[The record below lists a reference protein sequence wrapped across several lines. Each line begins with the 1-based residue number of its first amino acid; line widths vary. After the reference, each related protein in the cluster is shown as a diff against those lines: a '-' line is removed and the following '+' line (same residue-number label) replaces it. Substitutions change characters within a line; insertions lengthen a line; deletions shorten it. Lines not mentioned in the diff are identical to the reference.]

1 MGVSEPFIRRPIAT
15 SLLGIALLI
24 GGLLGYFALPVSA
37 LPQVD
42 FPTVQV
48 TTQLPGAS
56 PDVIASLITAPL
68 ERQLGQIPSLS
79 AMNSTSSFG
88 VSQISLQFDLNRDID
103 GATQDV
109 QAAINAAAGV
119 LPKTLPYPPTYAKV
133 NPADAP
139 VMTLALRSDTIS
151 LRAMSDI
158 ADTLLAQRLSQISGV
173 GRVSVLGGLKP
184 AVRIQADLARLAAY
198 GIAMED
204 LRTAIAS
211 ANVSGPKGSL
221 DGAQQSYIIAAND
234 QIAAADAYKPVI
246 IAYRNGS
253 PVTIADVAQ
262 IVDGLEND
270 RTGGWYQGSPA
281 VIIDIQR
288 QPGANVIDVVSQIRA
303 EIPKVQRAI
312 PAGVNLTIVSDRTVT
327 IRASVRDVQFTL
339 ILSVVLVTLVVLL
352 FLRSLRATLI
362 AGVALPLSLITS
374 FGIMYF
380 AGFSLDNLSLMALT
394 IGTGFVVDDAIVM
407 IENIVR
413 HMENGDSAMEAS
425 LKGAS
430 EIGFTVISLTVSLIA
445 VFIPLLFMS
454 GLVGRMFR
462 EFALTLT
469 IAVVTSAVV
478 SLTLTPMMCSRL
490 LKHAHEELA
499 VPGLAAVSRFIDRTV
514 GFYHRTLLWVLER
527 QRATLVVTF
536 ATLIATLA
544 LYVVAPKGF
553 LPLQDTASI
562 TAVTEAGPDVS
573 FAEMQ
578 KRQAEAADAI
588 KADPDV
594 TGVVSV
600 IGAGSVNP
608 TTNVGR
614 LVMTLK
620 PRGERRDDVSVVI
633 TRLKERV
640 AAIPGMTIY
649 FQPVQDVQISTQS
662 SRSQYQ
668 YTLTGTDAALV
679 SEWAR
684 KLVAEMR
691 RDPLFRDVSSEAQE
705 GGLRAQL
712 TVDRTRAG
720 QLGVSLQGITD
731 TLNDAFA
738 QRQIS
743 TIYGQANQ
751 YRVVLEALPMYQR
764 DPSILSKLYLPGAA
778 SATAGAPNAQVPLS
792 AVATLTRTTAPLA
805 ISHQAQFPSIS
816 LSFNLA
822 PGAALGDAV
831 EAVKTIET
839 RIEMPN
845 SIVGV
850 YAGDAAEFAKALAGQ
865 PWLLLAAV
873 ITIYIVLGVLYE
885 SYIHPITILSTLPS
899 AGVGAILAL
908 MLCGQDLSVI
918 GLIGIILLMGHRQEE
933 RDHDD
938 RLRARGRARAGDVAE
953 RGDRTGLSAALPS
966 DHDDDAGRPVRC
978 AAAGDRERHRRRAA
992 LPTRHLH
999 YRRPAAQ
1006 PIAHALHH
1014 AGDLSRPRP
1023 HQPPPRAGAAAGRIR
1038 RSARRGR
1045 DRGDAVMASISEP
1058 FIRRPVATTLLSIG
1072 LFLLGIVAYEFL
1084 PVASVPNIDFSR
1096 HLRLGQP
1103 SWRRPVRH
1111 GRDGC
1116 LAAGAAARRD
1126 RGHQPD
1132 HLDFVTRH
1140 DQHPAPV
1147 RHRPQRRQSRPRR
1160 AGGNQCVAG
1169 RPAERFA
1176 DAAALPQGEHRRR
1189 AGLRAGADL
1198 EDAVRQ
1204 RGLRRRRHRAGAAH
1218 LAGAGGGQ
1226 CDDLGCRP
1234 AGGQDSAQSCR
1245 AVQCRHRHRRRAN
1258 CDYQRQPA
1266 RSGRHLQRRAPERDA
1281 VAQQADADGERVP
1294 RHRHQEREGQFRPA
1308 LRCCRH
1314 RGLRP

>member
-1 MGVSEPFIRRPIAT
+1 MSVSEPFIRRPIAT

-24 GGLLGYFALPVSA
+24 GGGLGYFALPVSA

-79 AMNSTSSFG
+79 SMNSTSSFG

-119 LPKTLPYPPTYAKV
+119 LPRTLPYPPVYAKV

-139 VMTLALRSDTIS
+139 VLTLALTSETIS

-158 ADTLLAQRLSQISGV
+158 ADTILAQRLSQISGV

-184 AVRIQADLARLAAY
+184 AVRVQADLARLAAY

-204 LRTAIAS
+204 LRNAIAG

-221 DGAQQSYIIAAND
+221 DGAQQSYTIAAND
-234 QIAAADAYKPVI
+234 QIAAADAYKPII
-246 IAYRNGS
+246 IAYRNGN
-253 PVTIADVAQ
+253 PVTIGDVAQ

-270 RTGGWYQGSPA
+270 RTGGWYQGTPA

-288 QPGANVIDVVSQIRA
+288 QPGANVIEVVRQIRA
-303 EIPKVQRAI
+303 EIPKLQRAI
-312 PAGVNLTIVSDRTVT
+312 PAGVNLTVVSDRTVT

-339 ILSVVLVTLVVLL
+339 ILAVVLVTLVVLL
-352 FLRSLRATLI
+352 FLRSIRATII

-374 FGIMYF
+374 FGVMYF

-413 HMENGDSAMEAS
+413 HMENGESAMSAS
-425 LKGAS
+425 LRGAS

-478 SLTLTPMMCSRL
+478 SLTLTPMMCSRIL
-490 LKHAHEELA
+490 RHAHEELA
-499 VPGLAAVSRFIDRTV
+499 VPGLALISGLIDRMV
-514 GFYHRTLLWVLER
+514 GFYERTLLWVLQH
-527 QRATLVVTF
+527 QRETMLVTLATIAATLF
-536 ATLIATLA
+536 
-544 LYVVAPKGF
+544 LYIVAPKGF

-562 TAVTEAGPDVS
+562 TAVTQAGPDVS

-578 KRQAEAADAI
+578 ARQTQAAETI

-594 TGVVSV
+594 IGVVSV

-608 TTNVGR
+608 TTNVGK

-620 PRGERRDDVSVVI
+620 PRGERADDIGVVVA
-633 TRLKERV
+633 RLKQKV
-640 AAIPGMTIY
+640 ALIPGMTIY

-668 YTLTGTDAALV
+668 YTLTGTDATLV
-679 SEWAR
+679 SEWAN

-691 RDPLFRDVSSEAQE
+691 RDPLFRDVSSESQD

-712 TVDRTRAG
+712 NVDRQRAG
-720 QLGVSLQGITD
+720 QLGVSLQVITD

-764 DPSILSKLYLPGAA
+764 DPSILSKLYVPGVAA
-778 SATAGAPNAQVPLS
+778 VAGSPAGQVPIS
-792 AVATLTRTTAPLA
+792 AVATLVRTTAPLA
-805 ISHQAQFPSIS
+805 ISHQAQFPAVS

-822 PGAALGDAV
+822 PGESLGDAV
-831 EAVKTIET
+831 EAVKSIEK
-839 RIEMPN
+839 RIGMPSN
-845 SIVGV
+845 IVGI
-850 YAGDAAEFAKALAGQ
+850 YAGDAAEFAKSLAGQ
-865 PWLLLAAV
+865 PWLILAAIV
-873 ITIYIVLGVLYE
+873 TIYIVLGVLYE

-918 GLIGIILLMGHRQEE
+918 GLIGIILLMGIVKKNAIMMIDFALE
-933 RDHDD
+933 
-938 RLRARGRARAGDVAE
+938 AE
-953 RGDRTGLSAALPS
+953 RNQGLSAYDAIVQACLLRFRPIMMTTLAALFGALPLAIES
-966 DHDDDAGRPVRC
+966 GTGAELRFPLGISIIGGLLLSQLLTLYTTPVIYLALDAIN
-978 AAAGDRERHRRRAA
+978 RRLEGA
-992 LPTRHLH
+992 LP
-999 YRRPAAQ
+999 PAGPEA
-1006 PIAHALHH
+1006 
-1014 AGDLSRPRP
+1014 
-1023 HQPPPRAGAAAGRIR
+1023 PPVAGA
-1038 RSARRGR
+1038 
-1045 DRGDAVMASISEP
+1045 
-1058 FIRRPVATTLLSIG
+1058 T
-1072 LFLLGIVAYEFL
+1072 
-1084 PVASVPNIDFSR
+1084 
-1096 HLRLGQP
+1096 
-1103 SWRRPVRH
+1103 
-1111 GRDGC
+1111 
-1116 LAAGAAARRD
+1116 
-1126 RGHQPD
+1126 
-1132 HLDFVTRH
+1132 
-1140 DQHPAPV
+1140 
-1147 RHRPQRRQSRPRR
+1147 
-1160 AGGNQCVAG
+1160 
-1169 RPAERFA
+1169 
-1176 DAAALPQGEHRRR
+1176 
-1189 AGLRAGADL
+1189 
-1198 EDAVRQ
+1198 
-1204 RGLRRRRHRAGAAH
+1204 
-1218 LAGAGGGQ
+1218 
-1226 CDDLGCRP
+1226 
-1234 AGGQDSAQSCR
+1234 
-1245 AVQCRHRHRRRAN
+1245 
-1258 CDYQRQPA
+1258 
-1266 RSGRHLQRRAPERDA
+1266 
-1281 VAQQADADGERVP
+1281 
-1294 RHRHQEREGQFRPA
+1294 EGMQ
-1308 LRCCRH
+1308 
-1314 RGLRP
+1314 

>member
-1 MGVSEPFIRRPIAT
+1 MSVSEPFIRRPVAT
-15 SLLGIALLI
+15 SLLGVALLI
-24 GGLLGYFALPVSA
+24 GGALGYFALPVSA

-79 AMNSTSSFG
+79 LIMSTSSFG

-119 LPKTLPYPPTYAKV
+119 LPKTLPYPPVYAKV

-139 VMTLALRSDTIS
+139 VLTLALTSDTIS

-158 ADTLLAQRLSQISGV
+158 ADTILAQRLSQISGV
-173 GRVSVLGGLKP
+173 GRVAVLGGLKP
-184 AVRIQADLARLAAY
+184 AVRVQADLARLAAY

-204 LRTAIAS
+204 LRNAIAG

-221 DGAQQSYIIAAND
+221 DGAQQSYTIAAND
-234 QIAAADAYKPVI
+234 QIAAADAYRPVI
-246 IAYRNGS
+246 IAYRNGA
-253 PVTIADVAQ
+253 PVTIGDVAI

-270 RTGGWYQGSPA
+270 RTGGWYQGTPA

-288 QPGANVIDVVSQIRA
+288 QPGANVIDVVGQIRA
-303 EIPKVQRAI
+303 EIPRLQRSI
-312 PAGVNLTIVSDRTVT
+312 PAGVNLTVVSDRTVT
-327 IRASVRDVQFTL
+327 IRASVHDVQFTL

-380 AGFSLDNLSLMALT
+380 ANFSLDNLSLMALT

-413 HMENGDSAMEAS
+413 HMENGESAMSAS
-425 LKGAS
+425 LRGAS

-490 LKHAHEELA
+490 LKHAGEELV
-499 VPGLAAVSRFIDRTV
+499 VPGLAAISRFIDRMV
-514 GFYHRTLLWVLER
+514 DVYHRTLLWVLER
-527 QRATLVVTF
+527 QRTTMLVTL
-536 ATLIATLA
+536 ATLA
-544 LYVVAPKGF
+544 ATMILYVVAPKGF

-562 TAVTEAGPDVS
+562 TAVTQAGPDVS

-578 KRQAEAADAI
+578 SRQTEAADAI

-594 TGVVSV
+594 IGVVSV

-614 LVMTLK
+614 LVLTLK
-620 PRGERRDDVSVVI
+620 PRGERRDDVAAVI
-633 TRLKERV
+633 ARLKDKV
-640 AAIPGMTIY
+640 ASIPGMTIY

-668 YTLTGTDAALV
+668 YTLTGTDAVLV
-679 SEWAR
+679 AQWGNR
-684 KLVAEMR
+684 LVAEMR
-691 RDPLFRDVSSEAQE
+691 RDPLFRDVSSEAQD
-705 GGLRAQL
+705 GGLRADLDINRQ
-712 TVDRTRAG
+712 RAG
-720 QLGVSLQGITD
+720 QLGVNLQGVTD

-778 SATAGAPNAQVPLS
+778 GAQVPLS

-805 ISHQAQFPSIS
+805 ISHQAQFPAIS

-831 EAVKTIET
+831 DTVKAIET
-839 RIEMPN
+839 RIGMPG
-845 SIVGV
+845 SIVGIF
-850 YAGDAAEFAKALAGQ
+850 AGDAAEFSKSLAGQ
-865 PWLLLAAV
+865 PWLILAAIV
-873 ITIYIVLGVLYE
+873 TIYIVLGVLYE

-908 MLCGQDLSVI
+908 MLFGQDLSVI
-918 GLIGIILLMGHRQEE
+918 GLIGIILLMGIVKKNAIMMIDFALE
-933 RDHDD
+933 
-938 RLRARGRARAGDVAE
+938 AE
-953 RGDRTGLSAALPS
+953 RHQGLSASEAIVQACLLRFRPIMMTTLAALFGALPLAVES
-966 DHDDDAGRPVRC
+966 GTGAELRFPLGISIIGGLLLSQLLTLYTTPVIYL
-978 AAAGDRERHRRRAA
+978 ALDRVNRRLERA
-992 LPTRHLH
+992 LP
-999 YRRPAAQ
+999 PVG
-1006 PIAHALHH
+1006 PEVP
-1014 AGDLSRPRP
+1014 S
-1023 HQPPPRAGAAAGRIR
+1023 PPVAGA
-1038 RSARRGR
+1038 
-1045 DRGDAVMASISEP
+1045 
-1058 FIRRPVATTLLSIG
+1058 T
-1072 LFLLGIVAYEFL
+1072 
-1084 PVASVPNIDFSR
+1084 
-1096 HLRLGQP
+1096 
-1103 SWRRPVRH
+1103 
-1111 GRDGC
+1111 
-1116 LAAGAAARRD
+1116 
-1126 RGHQPD
+1126 
-1132 HLDFVTRH
+1132 
-1140 DQHPAPV
+1140 
-1147 RHRPQRRQSRPRR
+1147 
-1160 AGGNQCVAG
+1160 
-1169 RPAERFA
+1169 
-1176 DAAALPQGEHRRR
+1176 
-1189 AGLRAGADL
+1189 
-1198 EDAVRQ
+1198 
-1204 RGLRRRRHRAGAAH
+1204 
-1218 LAGAGGGQ
+1218 
-1226 CDDLGCRP
+1226 
-1234 AGGQDSAQSCR
+1234 
-1245 AVQCRHRHRRRAN
+1245 
-1258 CDYQRQPA
+1258 
-1266 RSGRHLQRRAPERDA
+1266 
-1281 VAQQADADGERVP
+1281 
-1294 RHRHQEREGQFRPA
+1294 EGMQ
-1308 LRCCRH
+1308 
-1314 RGLRP
+1314 